1 MSETLFISILT
12 IGAGLIGAALKA
24 IFDAATH
31 RRDTLWAQL
40 QAAQTRLDAL
50 DKRQDDLL
58 MRNGELQARVA
69 ALKSELEHERERNK
83 RLEGEIGELRAENVL
98 LRSAMRARGIPVED
112 MPFTRHEED

>member
-31 RRDTLWAQL
+31 RRDTLWGQL

-50 DKRQDDLL
+50 DKRQDHLL
-58 MRNGELQARVA
+58 MRNGELQAQVA

-83 RLEGEIGELRAENVL
+83 HLEGEISELRNENII
-98 LRSAMRARGIPVED
+98 LRSALRARGIAVEEFPV
-112 MPFTRHEED
+112 TRHTS